1 MSVASASLRLDS
13 KKKERIYGRLW
24 LFFFFGMSIIW
35 LVRWSCKI
43 KNVPLQT
50 DRKLWILG
58 TAVSALFLLR
68 IQCQSGQMLS
78 FLCDQCGMTMAS
90 HFNQRHSDFLAAN
103 ESKSSHI
110 AKIWSGLSKCRNITG
125 IPEEMCSGLR
135 FNQEKAAELAQMCHH
150 KNVFLA

>member
-24 LFFFFGMSIIW
+24 LFFF
-35 LVRWSCKI
+35 LVWVSSDWYAEVAKI
-43 KNVPLQT
+43 KMCPYKQT
-50 DRKLWILG
+50 ENWILG